1 MRIFVTRRIK
11 REGYTLKTG
20 ILRLIINE
28 VFLTC
33 QCLLPLL
40 CLLVGVLPGLL
51 ELVDVTLK
59 ELWAVWVLHQL
70 LSLGHEVC
78 DHPPFVVQGV
88 EHLVLL
94 LYMLLSLQ
102 VE

>member
-1 MRIFVTRRIK
+1 MRIIVTRRLK
-11 REGYTLKTG
+11 EKDTLKTG
-20 ILRLIINE
+20 IVRLIINE

-51 ELVDVTLK
+51 ELVDMTLK

-94 LYMLLSLQ
+94 LNVLLSLQ

>member
-1 MRIFVTRRIK
+1 MRIIVTRRLK
-11 REGYTLKTG
+11 EKDTLKTG
-20 ILRLIINE
+20 IVRLIINE

-51 ELVDVTLK
+51 ELVNMTLK

-94 LYMLLSLQ
+94 LNVLLSLQ

>member
-1 MRIFVTRRIK
+1 MRIIVTRRLK
-11 REGYTLKTG
+11 EKDTLKTG
-20 ILRLIINE
+20 IVRLIINE

-51 ELVDVTLK
+51 ELVDMALQ

-78 DHPPFVVQGV
+78 DHPSLVVQGV

-94 LYMLLSLQ
+94 LNVLLSLQ